1 MVPSTYGVTDP
12 DGLRDA
18 ESLSKDIQCVSD
30 RTESHLTRSLKVL
43 LRKKD
48 GVSPG
53 RTLHSFLGHPHLLWG
68 AFYSGFTE
76 RAQCDCPPPGPA
88 LCTVGSLLTNPLQS
102 HHCMFWYTCPQA
114 CLCPL
119 HCHPQ
124 CCESQVT

>member
-1 MVPSTYGVTDP
+1 MVPSTRGVTDP

-53 RTLHSFLGHPHLLWG
+53 RTLHSFPGHPHLLWG
-68 AFYSGFTE
+68 ALYSGFTE
-76 RAQCDCPPPGPA
+76 RAQCDCP
-88 LCTVGSLLTNPLQS
+88 
-102 HHCMFWYTCPQA
+102 HPQA
-114 CLCPL
+114 R
-119 HCHPQ
+119 HCALWAR
-124 CCESQVT
+124 C